1 MTIEEWIAKI
11 EVRLAILEA
20 AIGED
25 KKEITINIPSIDNL
39 NDIDIDKIIKEL
51 NDKIRLS
58 EMIK

>member
-20 AIGED
+20 AIEED
-25 KKEITINIPSIDNL
+25 KKEFTINIPSIDNL

-51 NDKIRLS
+51 NNKIRLGG
-58 EMIK
+58 MTK